1 MDRLST
7 DISYEKI
14 VKRLETKGYPTYP
27 VGGCVRDSI
36 LGRKIKDVDLTTLAR
51 PDEIKEVFSSEKL
64 IDIGKKFGTIKV
76 ISKGEEFEI
85 TTFRSDG
92 KYLDGRHPD
101 EISFSDNL
109 IDDLKRRDFTINA
122 MAYDKGKIID
132 PFSGRCDLEKKIVR
146 AVGNP
151 YERIEEDYL
160 RSLRAVRF
168 ATRLGFEI
176 DRDLKDAIRKNSTNI
191 NLISKERIRDE
202 ISKILIEDKPSR
214 GIRLLDELDL
224 LDKIFPELARTKG
237 FDQHSSH
244 HNLDVYEH
252 SLKVLDRTES
262 DLVTRMAALYHDVGK
277 VDTFF
282 LDKNGE
288 GRFFGHQ
295 NLSEK
300 LLEKR
305 LKDLRFSKKFIED
318 TTSLVKRHMDCS
330 NTYTKKSIRKLL
342 RRIGEDNL
350 RRLFNLQRADILAT
364 VHTDTSNIDLGENI
378 LEEVLMDNTP
388 KKRSDLAING
398 SDLIAL
404 GYPQGKIIGD
414 ILTKIEEEIID
425 DILEN
430 NRDDILAFV
439 RKMSK
444 TLDSLTNK

>member
-1 MDRLST
+1 MDRLET
-7 DISYEKI
+7 DISYEEI
-14 VKRLETKGYPTYP
+14 VQRLEDKGYPTYP

-36 LGRKIKDVDLTTLAR
+36 LGRKIKDIDLTTLAR
-51 PDEIKEVFSSEKL
+51 PDEIKEVFSNEKL

-101 EISFSDNL
+101 EISFSNNL

-132 PFSGRCDLEKKIVR
+132 PFSGRCDLEKKVVR

-151 YERIEEDYL
+151 YERIQEDYL

-176 DRDLKDAIRKNSTNI
+176 DKDLKKAIKENSTNI

-202 ISKILIEDKPSR
+202 ISKILIEDRPSR
-214 GIRLLDELDL
+214 GIRLLDELSL

-252 SLKVLDRTES
+252 SLKVLDRVDS
-262 DLVTRMAALYHDVGK
+262 DLVTRMASLYHDVCK
-277 VDTFF
+277 IDTFF
-282 LDKNGE
+282 LDENGE

-305 LKDLRFSKKFIED
+305 LKDLRFPKNFIED
-318 TTSLVKRHMDCS
+318 SKSLVKRHMDCS

-342 RRIGEDNL
+342 RRMDEANL
-350 RRLFNLQRADILAT
+350 RKLFNLQRADILAT
-364 VHTDTSNIDLGENI
+364 VHRDTSNIDLGEDI
-378 LEEVLMDNTP
+378 LDDVLKDNTP

-398 SDLIAL
+398 NDLKAL
-404 GYPQGKIIGD
+404 GYPEGKIIGD
-414 ILTKIEEEIID
+414 TLTKIEEEIID
-425 DILEN
+425 DKLENKREDILE
-430 NRDDILAFV
+430 FV
-439 RKMSK
+439 RQRSK